1 VGVTTGPLRRED
13 VSAAVEVANAIAA
26 ADGSGA
32 YMTLDD
38 FAAALGDAAES
49 LGVWFDGRLV
59 GYGLVDPAD
68 GQRII
73 RVTGGIHPA
82 YRRQGLGGLL
92 LAWQTNCA
100 RMQADLID
108 AEVEAANTGG
118 IALLTAHGFVAV
130 RYFKVMRRSYDD
142 LPLPVVVEGLTM
154 VGFEPQYDE
163 RLRLAYNEIFQDHWG
178 VTSKDDDDWR
188 RWFTGHHAFR
198 PALSRLVVDGDRIAA
213 FALAYE
219 FAVDTE
225 QTGVRELWIGQVG
238 TRATY
243 RGRGLASAAMSAV
256 LRAGQESGFERS
268 SLGVDADNQTGAS
281 RLYES
286 LGFVAV
292 SSSIRYR
299 LTL

>member
-1 VGVTTGPLRRED
+1 VTTGPLRRED
-13 VSAAVEVANAIAA
+13 VPAAVEVANAIAA

-73 RVTGGIHPA
+73 RVAGGIRPA
-82 YRRQGLGGLL
+82 YRRQGLGGQL

-100 RMQADLID
+100 RTRADLVD

-118 IALLTAHGFVAV
+118 IALLTAHGFVPV

-142 LPLPVVVEGLTM
+142 LPVPVAVEGLTM
-154 VGFEPQYDE
+154 VGFEPQYDVQ
-163 RLRLAYNEIFQDHWG
+163 LRLAYNEIFQDHWG
-178 VTSKDDDDWR
+178 VTLKSEGDWR

-198 PALSRLVVDGDRIAA
+198 PELSRLVVDGDRIAA

-268 SLGVDADNQTGAS
+268 SLGVDADSPTGAS
-281 RLYES
+281 RLYGS

-292 SSSIRYR
+292 SSSIWYR